1 MNPETPNLSTNQEST
16 EDQSESV
23 VDSVLK
29 DAVDP
34 RDLVTKR
41 GDMGDPEELLT
52 NPAVTPQMLD
62 DRRDLRDDLKR
73 D

>member
-1 MNPETPNLSTNQEST
+1 MNAEILDLSTNKEST
-16 EDQSESV
+16 EDQAESV

-41 GDMGDPEELLT
+41 GDMGSAEELLT

>member
-1 MNPETPNLSTNQEST
+1 MNAETPDLSTNKEST
-16 EDQSESV
+16 EDQAESV

-41 GDMGDPEELLT
+41 GDIGDPNELLT

-62 DRRDLRDDLKR
+62 DRRDVRDDLKR